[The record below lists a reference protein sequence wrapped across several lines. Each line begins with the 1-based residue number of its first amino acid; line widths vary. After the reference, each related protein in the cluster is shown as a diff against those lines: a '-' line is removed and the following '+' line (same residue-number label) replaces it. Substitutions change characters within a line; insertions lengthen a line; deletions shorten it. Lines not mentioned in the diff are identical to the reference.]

1 MQSNR
6 WLFERTWDGGTE
18 HAHTRTDAL
27 ICFSKQAR
35 WGRPP
40 NPETLNPGTLN
51 PEPRTLTSDAGEV
64 EATLLVL
71 DERSRALEARWSE
84 MEGRWQLA
92 ISSVQEDALPG

>member
-1 MQSNR
+1 
-6 WLFERTWDGGTE
+6 
-18 HAHTRTDAL
+18 
-27 ICFSKQAR
+27 
-35 WGRPP
+35 
-40 NPETLNPGTLN
+40 
-51 PEPRTLTSDAGEV
+51 V